1 MTCDYGHVKLILQC
15 YFSLLS
21 IFAMQYN
28 VTCLIVLH
36 NDEHERTDELPIWT
50 EVICKGKSLLPKSV
64 LDEEGRE
71 S

>member
-1 MTCDYGHVKLILQC
+1 
-15 YFSLLS
+15 
-21 IFAMQYN
+21 MQYN

-50 EVICKGKSLLPKSV
+50 EVICEGKSLLPKSV